1 MEWWS
6 LIIVDHLSLFHLT
19 QKISLI
25 ARGPSHTMLA
35 QRSGGKWKKPEY
47 KKPDIGEKAA
57 KIDSN

>member
-1 MEWWS
+1 
-6 LIIVDHLSLFHLT
+6 
-19 QKISLI
+19 
-25 ARGPSHTMLA
+25 MLA